1 MCHNPPNR
9 RPLGYGVAGEQEQAR
24 RAWTILGLAIALGG
38 LPLVVEF
45 FRHVVGPRT
54 VENTV
59 ARELIILALVVLLF
73 WIIRRKEKLGWDSVG
88 LGRAKPGSTALWVLI
103 AIVVSAVAI
112 TISFGIIH
120 VLNLHFGSP
129 DAQGLDTLP
138 TWVLVLVIVRAG
150 LAEEVFYRAY
160 AIERLQ
166 SLTGNRWLAIGVPLV
181 IFAIFHYRQGAG
193 GIVIALLTG
202 AAMTLVYL
210 RTRNLWVNIITHFLI
225 DFIPNVVLP
234 VFMRD

>member
-1 MCHNPPNR
+1 MS
-9 RPLGYGVAGEQEQAR
+9 GQEEQST
-24 RAWTILGLAIALGG
+24 RAWTILGLAIALCG

-54 VENTV
+54 PQNTV
-59 ARELIILALVVLLF
+59 ARELIILALVAVLF
-73 WIIRRKEKLGWDSVG
+73 WIIRRKEKLGWNSVG

-103 AIVVSAVAI
+103 AILASAVAI
-112 TISFGIIH
+112 AISFGIIH
-120 VLNLHFGSP
+120 VLGLHFGSP
-129 DAQGLDTLP
+129 DPRGLDTLP

-150 LAEEVFYRAY
+150 LAEEVFYRGY

-166 SLTGNRWLAIGVPLV
+166 SLTASRWVAIVVPLL

-193 GIVIALLTG
+193 GVVIALLTG
-202 AAMTLVYL
+202 AVMTGVYL
-210 RTRNLWVNIITHFLI
+210 RTRNLWVCIITHFLI